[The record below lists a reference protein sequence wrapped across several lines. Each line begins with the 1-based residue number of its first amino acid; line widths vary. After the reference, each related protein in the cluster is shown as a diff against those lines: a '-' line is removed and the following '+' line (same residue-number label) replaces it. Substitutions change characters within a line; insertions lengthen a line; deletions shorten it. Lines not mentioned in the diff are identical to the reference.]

1 MPRYFYG
8 YFYRYIF
15 FHIKIYRSVYYFYLD
30 TYIHTYIHTYTVHIF
45 NVDMNGMKVPFE
57 MGTPCITSRIL
68 KVTRDYS
75 AQGTEKNTTCGVWEK
90 HKPNNCTTVYSYTVS
105 CGSWIIIFVSGNVFR
120 LGPVTTG
127 EKNAL

>member
-1 MPRYFYG
+1 
-8 YFYRYIF
+8 
-15 FHIKIYRSVYYFYLD
+15 
-30 TYIHTYIHTYTVHIF
+30 
-45 NVDMNGMKVPFE
+45 MNGMKVPFE

-75 AQGTEKNTTCGVWEK
+75 TQGTEKNTTCGVGEK

-105 CGSWIIIFVSGNVFR
+105 CGSWIIISVSGNVFR
-120 LGPVTTG
+120 LGPVTIG